1 MTVEVH
7 RVAWADPAAI
17 RLREQMVAEMR
28 VRYADVPGDPIHLP
42 AEEVFAGDDIPYTA
56 LALAAGEPAGHLALR
71 WHGPDLELK
80 RMYVVP
86 GRRGRG
92 VAALLLRAAESA
104 GAGLRASRII
114 LETGDRQP
122 EAVRAY
128 EKAGYRPIPAFPPY
142 QDLPYSRCFAKD
154 LA

>member
-1 MTVEVH
+1 MTVEVR
-7 RVAWADPAAI
+7 RVAWDDPAAVL
-17 RLREQMVAEMR
+17 LREAMTAELR
-28 VRYADVPGDPIHLP
+28 LRYADLPDDPIHLP
-42 AEEVFAGDDIPYTA
+42 PDEVFAGDEIPYTA
-56 LALAAGEPAGHLALR
+56 LVLTAGEPAGHLALR
-71 WHGPDLELK
+71 RRGPDLELK

-86 GRRGRG
+86 ARRGRG
-92 VAALLLRAAESA
+92 LAAVLLRAAEAA
-104 GAGLRASRII
+104 GAGLRASRIV

-142 QDLPYSRCFAKD
+142 TGLPYSRCFAKD